1 MSSNVAKR
9 TYEPGEMGRGLI
21 ETVLTLPRRLVRT
34 SHLKDM
40 TDEEKAFACLSSEV
54 YKKPGNDDD
63 DNDNPASDE
72 HRGARCGYTLLRGEI
87 PAAVGDDGPAVRL
100 NDTRWAVFRAP
111 NQVDHVLAFRGT
123 ADRRDALNDVLL
135 FHGDFD
141 QHKYMLNATVW
152 ALRVILFLSKQHDN
166 GGGGLRFSVT
176 GHSLGGTVAMGV
188 MVLLHD
194 IPTTARRRPND
205 TRYQQQ
211 VLGAWSAERAN
222 WSGAAAPYELVGGH
236 IFNPGAWPGL
246 VGPVAGGSAVVGFWL
261 TGAFAVT
268 GAAATAAMCAV
279 TVGSGCALA
288 MYLYRSHTERLSDRV
303 DKRVTT
309 HHIIGDVVSGF
320 FRLGT
325 EKNYMPKDKRAR
337 RLAKACSPGKI
348 GKEWGCHSI
357 ANFLFPDRAE
367 TLPAA
372 AYLEQKESQELQQ
385 ALLLSK
391 GSNVAG
397 EGSAAAAPEGT
408 AGAGAGA
415 ATNYG
420 DYDEEEI
427 REALRRSA
435 AESEGGAWEEESWE
449 EFADM
454 MAGSMLTNEDQEV
467 CAAIR
472 RSVADTA
479 AAEIADTMADSI
491 LADEDKNIWEAL
503 CRSVA
508 DMAPETRRATEKEVW
523 EEFANMTASTLTCED
538 LEILEALRRSVA
550 GAVVTS
556 REAGEA
562 EVWEEFADMATA

>member
-1 MSSNVAKR
+1 
-9 TYEPGEMGRGLI
+9 MGRGLI

-34 SHLKDM
+34 SRLEDM

-54 YKKPGNDDD
+54 YKKPGNDDN
-63 DNDNPASDE
+63 DNNNPASDE
-72 HRGARCGYTLLRGEI
+72 HRGAPCGYTLLRGEI
-87 PAAVGDDGPAVRL
+87 PAAAGDDGPAVRL
-100 NDTRWAVFRAP
+100 NDTRWAAFRAP

-152 ALRVILFLSKQHDN
+152 ALGGG

-211 VLGAWSAERAN
+211 VLGAWNAERAN

-246 VGPVAGGSAVVGFWL
+246 VGPVAGGSAVAGFWL
-261 TGAFAVT
+261 TGAFTLT

-288 MYLYRSHTERLSDRV
+288 LYLYRSHTERLSDRV

-337 RLAKACSPGKI
+337 RLATACSPGKM

-357 ANFLFPDRAE
+357 ANFLFPDSAE

-397 EGSAAAAPEGT
+397 EGSAAAAPEGA
-408 AGAGAGA
+408 AGAWAT
-415 ATNYG
+415 TNYG

-479 AAEIADTMADSI
+479 AAEVAGMTANSM
-491 LADEDKNIWEAL
+491 LTNEDEKVWEAL
-503 CRSVA
+503 CRSFA
-508 DMAPETRRATEKEVW
+508 DMVPETRRVAEEEVW
-523 EEFANMTASTLTCED
+523 EEFANMTASTLACED
-538 LEILEALRRSVA
+538 LEILEALRRSVSDTA
-550 GAVVTS
+550 VTS
-556 REAGEA
+556 REAGEE
-562 EVWEEFADMATA
+562 EVWDEFTDMATVRGNCHLRWNGGVGR

>member
-34 SHLKDM
+34 SHLEDM

-63 DNDNPASDE
+63 DNNPASDE

-87 PAAVGDDGPAVRL
+87 PAVAGDDGPAVRL

-123 ADRRDALNDVLL
+123 VDRRDALNDVLL

-152 ALRVILFLSKQHDN
+152 ALRLILFLSTQHDN
-166 GGGGLRFSVT
+166 GGGGGGGLRFLVT
-176 GHSLGGTVAMGV
+176 GHSLGGRGDGSYGPAPRYPHHRQASSERHEVPAASLGRLERGEGQLERGGRAV
-188 MVLLHD
+188 R
-194 IPTTARRRPND
+194 ACRR
-205 TRYQQQ
+205 T
-211 VLGAWSAERAN
+211 
-222 WSGAAAPYELVGGH
+222 H
-236 IFNPGAWPGL
+236 FNPGAWPGP

-337 RLAKACSPGKI
+337 RLATACSPGKI

-357 ANFLFPDRAE
+357 ANFLFPDSAE
-367 TLPAA
+367 TLPVRM
-372 AYLEQKESQELQQ
+372 S
-385 ALLLSK
+385 
-391 GSNVAG
+391 
-397 EGSAAAAPEGT
+397 
-408 AGAGAGA
+408 
-415 ATNYG
+415 
-420 DYDEEEI
+420 
-427 REALRRSA
+427 
-435 AESEGGAWEEESWE
+435 
-449 EFADM
+449 
-454 MAGSMLTNEDQEV
+454 
-467 CAAIR
+467 C
-472 RSVADTA
+472 
-479 AAEIADTMADSI
+479 
-491 LADEDKNIWEAL
+491 
-503 CRSVA
+503 
-508 DMAPETRRATEKEVW
+508 
-523 EEFANMTASTLTCED
+523 
-538 LEILEALRRSVA
+538 
-550 GAVVTS
+550 VTS
-556 REAGEA
+556 RMCGRSRERLFCFTCFELINKHQGHDVYEALHWNMRR
-562 EVWEEFADMATA
+562 VYICLLLRR